1 MKVILLPAQASSNWV
16 EVEKVGEVEVE
27 KVGEVVKGTRGTGA
41 VIKREVAEQSGGW
54 LCERPWAYSE
64 S

>member
-1 MKVILLPAQASSNWV
+1 M
-16 EVEKVGEVEVE
+16 GEVEVE